1 VIDEIVRQVEQGIF
15 QISKPRMLAA
25 SVATLLDT
33 VEQNREADILEF
45 ISQVLEQVNVSLPK
59 EPKTKTWE

>member
-1 VIDEIVRQVEQGIF
+1 
-15 QISKPRMLAA
+15 MLAA